1 MTSETSTTRRAPR
14 DHKKKAALAAPG
26 SVAATVRGVE
36 WTIEAAALDD
46 WDLIEDLNDPTGAS
60 LPSATRRLLG
70 AVQYETAREMVRD
83 AVTGRVPATAMSE
96 LIGEIFTAV
105 KAGNS

>member
-1 MTSETSTTRRAPR
+1 MTTKTTTTRRAPQ
-14 DHKKKAALAAPG
+14 DHKPKAALAVPE
-26 SVAATVRGVE
+26 SVTATVRGVD
-36 WTIEAAALDD
+36 WVIEAAALDD

-70 AVQYETAREMVRD
+70 LDQYEAAKTMVRD